1 MMNTKSLNILIVDD
15 HRMLLEGI
23 RNFVASKFPQA
34 NILLASNYD
43 EIISVFNKR
52 KIDVL
57 LLDLLLGNEDSRT
70 FLLELQELQPE
81 TKIVVISSLEE
92 EGVINA
98 LLQNQVMGFVG
109 KSSSTSFIAEAIHS
123 VLEGNVYID
132 PSYKER
138 IAKRNKQLK
147 FDTIILTSR
156 ERDVLNET
164 MKGKRIK
171 EIGEALFISP
181 KTVENHRS
189 NLFVKFEVNNVTA
202 LLNKALLLGFLP
214 DLDEENH

>member
-1 MMNTKSLNILIVDD
+1 MINTKSLNILIVDD

-202 LLNKALLLGFLP
+202 LINKALLLGFLP
-214 DLDEENH
+214 DLDEENL

>member
-1 MMNTKSLNILIVDD
+1 MINTKSLNILIVDD

-202 LLNKALLLGFLP
+202 LINKALLLGFLP
-214 DLDEENH
+214 NLDEENL

>member
-1 MMNTKSLNILIVDD
+1 MINTKSLNILIVDD

-202 LLNKALLLGFLP
+202 LINKALLLGFLP

>member
-1 MMNTKSLNILIVDD
+1 MINTKSLNILIVDD

-123 VLEGNVYID
+123 VLEGNVYVD

-202 LLNKALLLGFLP
+202 LINKALLLGFLP

>member
-1 MMNTKSLNILIVDD
+1 MINTKSLNILIVDD

-23 RNFVASKFPQA
+23 RNFVASKFTQA

-123 VLEGNVYID
+123 VLEGNVYVD

-202 LLNKALLLGFLP
+202 LINKALLLGFLP
-214 DLDEENH
+214 NLDEENL

>member
-1 MMNTKSLNILIVDD
+1 MINTKSLNILIVDD

-202 LLNKALLLGFLP
+202 LINKALLLGFSP
-214 DLDEENH
+214 NLDEENL

>member
-1 MMNTKSLNILIVDD
+1 MINTKRLNILIVDD

-202 LLNKALLLGFLP
+202 LINKALLLGFLP
-214 DLDEENH
+214 NLDEENL

>member
-1 MMNTKSLNILIVDD
+1 MINTKSLNILIVDD

-202 LLNKALLLGFLP
+202 LINKALLLGFLP
-214 DLDEENH
+214 NLDEENH

>member
-1 MMNTKSLNILIVDD
+1 MINTKSLNILIVDD

-123 VLEGNVYID
+123 VLEGNVYVD

-202 LLNKALLLGFLP
+202 LINKALLLGFLP
-214 DLDEENH
+214 NLDEENL